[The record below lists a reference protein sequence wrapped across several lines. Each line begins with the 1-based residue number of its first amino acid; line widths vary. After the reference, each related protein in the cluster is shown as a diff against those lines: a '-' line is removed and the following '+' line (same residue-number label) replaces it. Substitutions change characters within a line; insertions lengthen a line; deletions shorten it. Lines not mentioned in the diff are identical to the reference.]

1 MINYMPAGMP
11 PQDYAKYNERR
22 MLRKT
27 SNGLGMFV
35 LVYFLTMLFCSIGIQ
50 LLLSDMS
57 NSSQNGVLNY
67 FCDIFVSVTS
77 AFIPGL
83 IYLALTKRKVKEIIF
98 TNHVK
103 FGTLIPLI
111 FIGIAF
117 SMLANTVSDLMNTNL
132 EMFGLKNTVNFSNE
146 VNSVPE
152 VLLYAVSTAVVPA
165 FAEEFAFRG
174 ILMGSLRKYGDVF
187 AIIVSSVMFGAM
199 HGNVVQIPFAFMLG
213 LIFGFV
219 DCKTNSLFP
228 SIGIHFLNNFYAVL
242 MDILQNN
249 TNMDKGTFLGINYF
263 ICVLFCVLGL
273 LSFLYIVKTQKGFF
287 KATNDDIA
295 PYQYTN
301 YLNLKE
307 KIKTFMFSPAIV
319 VLLVLFISEA
329 IRNLIPLSNT

>member
-1 MINYMPAGMP
+1 MPAGIL
-11 PQDYAKYNERR
+11 PQDYAKYNEKR

-35 LVYFLTMLFCSIGIQ
+35 LVYFLTMLLCSIGIQ
-50 LLLSDMS
+50 LLLTRM
-57 NSSQNGVLNY
+57 NIRTQNGVLNY
-67 FCDIFVSVTS
+67 FCDIFVSVSS

-83 IYLALTKRKVKEIIF
+83 IYLALTKRNVKEIIF
-98 TNHVK
+98 ANHVK
-103 FGTLIPLI
+103 FEKLIPMI
-111 FIGIAF
+111 FMGLAF

-213 LIFGFV
+213 LMFGFV
-219 DCKTNSLFP
+219 DCKTNSVFP
-228 SIGIHFLNNFYAVL
+228 SIGIHFLNNFYAVIT
-242 MDILQNN
+242 DILQNN
-249 TNMDKGTFLGINYF
+249 TDIDKSAVAGINYF
-263 ICVLFCVLGL
+263 ICVLFCVLGV
-273 LSFLYIVKTQKGFF
+273 LSFLYVVKTQKGFF
-287 KATNDDIA
+287 KATNEDIA

-301 YLNLKE
+301 YLTLKE
-307 KIKTFMFSPAIV
+307 KIKTFMLSPAV
-319 VLLVLFISEA
+319 VVVLVLFISEA
-329 IRNLIPLSNT
+329 IANLIPFSNT

>member
-1 MINYMPAGMP
+1 MINCMPAGIL
-11 PQDYAKYNERR
+11 PQDYAKYNEKR

-35 LVYFLTMLFCSIGIQ
+35 LVYFLTMLLCSIGIQ
-50 LLLSDMS
+50 LLLTRM
-57 NSSQNGVLNY
+57 NIRTQNGVLNY
-67 FCDIFVSVTS
+67 FCDIFVSVSS

-83 IYLALTKRKVKEIIF
+83 IYLALTKRNVKEIIF
-98 TNHVK
+98 ANHVK
-103 FGTLIPLI
+103 FEKLIPMI
-111 FIGIAF
+111 FMGLAF

-213 LIFGFV
+213 LMFGFV
-219 DCKTNSLFP
+219 DCKTNSVFP
-228 SIGIHFLNNFYAVL
+228 SIGIHFLNNFYAVIT
-242 MDILQNN
+242 DILQNN
-249 TNMDKGTFLGINYF
+249 TDIDKSAVAGINYF
-263 ICVLFCVLGL
+263 ICVLFCVLGV
-273 LSFLYIVKTQKGFF
+273 LSFLYVVKTQKGFF
-287 KATNDDIA
+287 KATNEDIA

-301 YLNLKE
+301 YLTLKE
-307 KIKTFMFSPAIV
+307 KIKTFMLSPAV
-319 VLLVLFISEA
+319 VVVLVLFISEA
-329 IRNLIPLSNT
+329 IANLIPFSNT

>member
-1 MINYMPAGMP
+1 MPAGIL
-11 PQDYAKYNERR
+11 PQDYAKYNEKR

-35 LVYFLTMLFCSIGIQ
+35 LVYFLTMLLCSIGIQ
-50 LLLSDMS
+50 LLLTRM
-57 NSSQNGVLNY
+57 NIRTQNGVLNY
-67 FCDIFVSVTS
+67 FCDIFVSVSS

-83 IYLALTKRKVKEIIF
+83 IYLALTKRNVKEIIF
-98 TNHVK
+98 ANHVK
-103 FGTLIPLI
+103 FEKLIPMI
-111 FIGIAF
+111 FMGLAF

-187 AIIVSSVMFGAM
+187 AIIASSVMFGAM

-213 LIFGFV
+213 LMFGFV
-219 DCKTNSLFP
+219 DCKTNSVFP
-228 SIGIHFLNNFYAVL
+228 SIGIHFLNNFYAVIT
-242 MDILQNN
+242 DILQNN
-249 TNMDKGTFLGINYF
+249 TDIDKSAVAGINYF
-263 ICVLFCVLGL
+263 ICVLFCVLGV
-273 LSFLYIVKTQKGFF
+273 LSFLYVVKTQKGFF
-287 KATNDDIA
+287 KATNEDIA

-301 YLNLKE
+301 YLTLKE
-307 KIKTFMFSPAIV
+307 KIKTFMLSPAV
-319 VLLVLFISEA
+319 VVVLVLFISEA
-329 IRNLIPLSNT
+329 IANLIPFSNT